1 MKLLDGV
8 RPGDY
13 VLGILLTGLGVLL
26 MVSNISGQE
35 EGVRIDST
43 SWAMV
48 PVFAVATLAVIW
60 RRRSV
65 LAVTLVAAAAMAVH
79 VLAFGWVVRCGAGL
93 PLAFALA
100 YAAGRLCGRR
110 EGLVA
115 FAATLGLQV
124 LVLVQDSAAG
134 LGIVPF
140 TAVIGAA
147 FWGVGYVLRD
157 RSERRVEP
165 GADSPVGSYV

>member
-1 MKLLDGV
+1 MKIFDGV

-13 VLGILLTGLGVLL
+13 VLGILLTGLGVVL
-26 MVSNISGQE
+26 MVANINGQE
-35 EGVRIDST
+35 EGVRVDST
-43 SWAMV
+43 SLAMV
-48 PVFAVATLAVIW
+48 PVFRGATLAVVW

-79 VLAFGWVVRCGAGL
+79 VLGFGWVVRCGAGL

-110 EGLVA
+110 DGLVA

-134 LGIVPF
+134 LEI
-140 TAVIGAA
+140 
-147 FWGVGYVLRD
+147 
-157 RSERRVEP
+157 
-165 GADSPVGSYV
+165 

>member
-1 MKLLDGV
+1 MKIFEGV
-8 RPGDY
+8 RPGDV

-26 MVSNISGQE
+26 MVGNITGQE

-43 SWAMV
+43 SWVMI
-48 PVFAVATLAVIW
+48 PVFAAATVPVIW
-60 RRRSV
+60 RRRGV

-110 EGLVA
+110 DGLVA

-124 LVLVQDSAAG
+124 LVLVKDSAAG
-134 LGIVPF
+134 LDIIPF
-140 TAVIGAA
+140 TAVIAA
-147 FWGVGYVLRD
+147 ACWGVGYVLQQ
-157 RSERRVEP
+157 RSTREP
-165 GADSPVGSYV
+165 AVAESPMGSYV